1 MAKKPA
7 KKKGAKPTNP
17 KLYASV
23 KAEAKRKFAVYPSAY
38 ANGWLVKTYK
48 SRGGGY
54 R

>member
-17 KLYASV
+17 KLYARV
-23 KAEAKRKFAVYPSAY
+23 KAEAKRKLAVYPSAY
-38 ANGWLVKTYK
+38 ATGWFVRTYK
-48 SRGGGY
+48 SSGGGY